1 MVYQLTNPNNNQHLT
16 RYNEICSRDYSQ
28 FDEKLSL
35 HHILSRSKF
44 PELKNDKQNHS
55 WLPTLIHVEASKLK
69 RIREQQLLSV
79 NFIAEQLDVEPNFYK
94 EIEDEKMHLSKL
106 GAEKV
111 DFLIKLLGVDYSDI
125 DEYNIS
131 PAIEVSGLAITYK
144 GLSEKDIVE
153 VGRLFNYRQMINNE
167 LFG

>member
-1 MVYQLTNPNNNQHLT
+1 M
-16 RYNEICSRDYSQ
+16 
-28 FDEKLSL
+28 
-35 HHILSRSKF
+35 
-44 PELKNDKQNHS
+44 
-55 WLPTLIHVEASKLK
+55 ASKLK
-69 RIREQQLLSV
+69 RIREQQLFSV

-131 PAIEVSGLAITYK
+131 PAIEVSGLARTYK